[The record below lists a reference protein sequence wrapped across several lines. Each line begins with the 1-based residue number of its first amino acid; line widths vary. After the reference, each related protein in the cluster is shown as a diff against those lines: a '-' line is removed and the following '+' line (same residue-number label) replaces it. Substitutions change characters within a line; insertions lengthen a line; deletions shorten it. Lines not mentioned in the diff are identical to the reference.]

1 MTENLFHVKQMAKS
15 IPTFTTLHL
24 ALEVAPMQNSFDV
37 IVIGGGHAGCEAATA
52 AARMGAKTA
61 LVTHRFATIG
71 AMSCNPAIGGLGKGH
86 LVREVDA
93 LDGLMGRV
101 ADAAGIQFRMLNRR
115 KGPAVRGPRAQAD
128 RTLYAAAMQAAILET
143 ANLGVIEAE
152 ADELLVSN
160 GRVTGIQLADGH
172 ELSAG
177 AVVITT
183 GTFLRGLIHL
193 GEKNWPAGRV
203 DEAPAMG
210 LSKSFE
216 NAGFTLGRL
225 KTGTPPR
232 LDGTSIDWSAVEMQP
247 GDDPP
252 EPFSVMTE
260 RITTPQIQCGITRTT
275 AATHEVIRAN
285 VHRSPM
291 YSGQIKSSG
300 PRYCPSIE
308 DKIVR
313 FGDRDGHQIFL
324 EPEGL
329 DDTTVYPNGISTS
342 LPEEVQQA
350 VLATIP
356 GLERARMVRPG
367 YAIEYDHVDPREL
380 GPTLQ
385 AKRLPGLFLAGQ
397 INGTTGYEEAAA
409 QGLVAGL
416 NAALSAGGAGGIVFD
431 RAEGYLGVMI
441 DDLVTRGI
449 TEPYRMFTSRAEY
462 RLTLRADNADQ
473 RLTDKGI
480 ALGCVGQA
488 RSTRHGA
495 KMATLNAAKA
505 LAKSLAITPN
515 EAARHGL
522 SLNHDGVRRSAFELL
537 AYPETGWAEVRAI
550 WPELGAIDPS
560 IAVHVEIDAKY
571 DVYLKRQTADVDA
584 FRRDEGLV
592 LADVDYADVPGLS
605 NEARGRLEAARP
617 RTVGQA
623 GRLDGLTPA
632 ALGILAAY
640 LRREARKR
648 ASGATA

>member
-1 MTENLFHVKQMAKS
+1 
-15 IPTFTTLHL
+15 
-24 ALEVAPMQNSFDV
+24 MQNSFDV

-52 AARMGAKTA
+52 AARLGAQTV
-61 LVTHRFATIG
+61 LVTHRFATVG

-93 LDGLMGRV
+93 LDGLMGQV

-128 RTLYAAAMQAAILET
+128 RKLYAAAMQAAITET
-143 ANLGVIEAE
+143 ANLSVIEGE
-152 ADELLVSN
+152 ADELLLSN
-160 GRVTGIQLADGH
+160 GHVTGIRLADDR
-172 ELSAG
+172 ELTAG

-203 DEAPAMG
+203 GEASALG

-216 NAGFTLGRL
+216 QAGFTLGRL

-232 LDGTSIDWSAVEMQP
+232 LDGTTIDWSAVEMQP

-252 EPFSVMTE
+252 EPFSTMTD
-260 RITTPQIQCGITRTT
+260 RIVTPQIRCGITRTN
-275 AATHEVIRAN
+275 AATHEAIRAN

-329 DDTTVYPNGISTS
+329 NDTTVYPNGISTS
-342 LPEEVQQA
+342 LPEEVQLA
-350 VLATIP
+350 ILATIP
-356 GLERARMVRPG
+356 GLERARLVRPG

-380 GPTLQ
+380 EPTLQ

-416 NAALSAGGAGGIVFD
+416 NAALAAGGAGGIVFD
-431 RAEGYLGVMI
+431 RADGYLGVMI

-480 ALGCVGQA
+480 ALGCVGQT
-488 RSTRHGA
+488 RSMRHGG
-495 KMATLNAAKA
+495 KMAALNAAKL
-505 LAKSLAITPN
+505 LAKSLSITPN
-515 EAARHGL
+515 EATRHGL

-537 AYPETGWAEVRAI
+537 AYPEIGWGEVRAI
-550 WPELGAIDPS
+550 WPELASVDPA

-584 FRRDEGLV
+584 FRRDEGLI
-592 LADVDYADVPGLS
+592 LSDVDYADVPGLS
-605 NEARGRLEAARP
+605 NEARSKLEAARP

-648 ASGATA
+648 VVTA